1 MASKNRRE
9 TPQNQTRN
17 QNHTPDNPISEPEFF
32 IEGDRLTRFLQSIR
46 KQIESHRNSDKSLP
60 EKLWLKRQFAV
71 GVNEVTRILERMP
84 ASPESRNVSGMK
96 LQAVLIA
103 SDCNPRWLTKHLPN
117 LAASRNVSMIFVKDN
132 KEGSL
137 RLGEIVKTAIALG
150 IKHKG
155 SCINEFIQKIIDGN
169 GEGLMES
176 VELGTD

>member
-1 MASKNRRE
+1 
-9 TPQNQTRN
+9 
-17 QNHTPDNPISEPEFF
+17 
-32 IEGDRLTRFLQSIR
+32 
-46 KQIESHRNSDKSLP
+46 
-60 EKLWLKRQFAV
+60 
-71 GVNEVTRILERMP
+71 MP
-84 ASPESRNVSGMK
+84 ALPESRNVSGMK

-137 RLGEIVKTAIALG
+137 RLGEIVKVKTAIALG

-155 SCINEFIQKIIDGN
+155 SFINEFVQKIIDGN
-169 GEGLMES
+169 GDGLMES